1 MARLVAQDNFPL
13 PVIEELRQFG
23 HDIVT
28 VPADGVSR
36 DALAANAALPRSPD
50 ARRRVWLT
58 LDPDQSAG
66 AHRAAPNHSGIVAVR
81 PGKTYAGLAQRIHD
95 ALKAHARISRQLVIV
110 DGAADGAGAAVE
122 TPRKPRRRPRAAGIT
137 QE

>member
-1 MARLVAQDNFPL
+1 MARLVARDDFPL
-13 PVIEELRQFG
+13 PVIEELRLLG

-28 VPADGVSR
+28 VPAEGVSR
-36 DALAANAALPRSPD
+36 DVSPG
-50 ARRRVWLT
+50 AKPRVWLT

-66 AHRAAPNHSGIVAVR
+66 AHRAAPAHSGIVAVK

-95 ALKAHARISRQLVIV
+95 ALKAHARISRQLVVV
-110 DGAADGAGAAVE
+110 DGAADDAGAAVE
-122 TPRKPRRRPRAAGIT
+122 TPNKPRRRRPAAGIA